1 MKPIYAFNDV
11 LFEIWPIDQYARS
24 HLTTICE
31 ENNIVF
37 ELVFTTMGMPSY
49 KFAESTYW
57 ELKYKLTE

>member
-31 ENNIVF
+31 QNNISFSMV
-37 ELVFTTMGMPSY
+37 VTTMGMPSWKFEESVY
-49 KFAESTYW
+49 KD
-57 ELKYKLTE
+57 LKYKLTE